1 MNKDRQASSLEIRPL
16 RPAAERYDVA
26 ILGGGLAGL
35 SLAIQLKRQ
44 RPDTSVVVL
53 EKREG
58 PAPLAA
64 FKVGESTV
72 PAGAQY
78 FGEVVGMKEHL
89 QSKHLPKCGLRFFL
103 PAGDNGDIT
112 KRFEFGPDRFPP
124 HPNYQIDR
132 GLFENELA
140 AQARSL
146 GVDVLQGCRVGQV
159 DFGDDLHTVSFEQL
173 GENASTKARWV
184 VDAAGR
190 ASLLKRQLGLAKEVG
205 HTINSAWFRLG
216 GGLDIEDFGRD
227 NAEWMGKMSEPGIR
241 KFSTNHLLGEGYW
254 IWLIPLSTGPISIGV
269 CADPRFHPFEEIS
282 ELERMV
288 EWLGRHEPQLAA
300 AVEPRLNQVE
310 DFLRVEDFAYGVE
323 RAFSPERWCLV
334 GEAAAFADPYYS
346 PGSDMIGYGNIF
358 SGDLITRDLDGEDV
372 AERLEYYNDF
382 YLRTFDFVL
391 SKYEDQYPVFGNPW
405 VAEPKNAWDR
415 FYDHAGVVLLMV
427 KGKFGDY
434 EFMKSVDEDVDRL
447 YRLSMNMQKLF
458 REWHEL
464 EQRPDSNPVL
474 GGAAL
479 GTQLD
484 SFLVIVREYD
494 DEELRAEMRKR
505 VKVGEGWAVALFDQA
520 AGALG
525 ERPDPERRINPY
537 AVSLRPE
544 RWEEDGF
551 YDEAGLTVEE
561 AIKLATGAE
570 IPSELP
576 AELVV
581 SEDNPEKA

>member
-1 MNKDRQASSLEIRPL
+1 M
-16 RPAAERYDVA
+16 
-26 ILGGGLAGL
+26 
-35 SLAIQLKRQ
+35 
-44 RPDTSVVVL
+44 VVL

-89 QSKHLPKCGLRFFL
+89 KTEHLPKCGLRFFL

-140 AQARSL
+140 AHARGL
-146 GVDVLQGCRVGQV
+146 GVDVLQGCRVQDV
-159 DFGDDLHTVSFEQL
+159 SFGDDLHEVSFTQMDAD
-173 GENASTKARWV
+173 ASTKARWV

-190 ASLLKRQLGLAKEVG
+190 ASLLKRKLGLAKEVG
-205 HTINSAWFRLG
+205 HTINSAWFRLA

-300 AVEPRLNQVE
+300 AVEPRLDQVE

-358 SGDLITRDLDGEDV
+358 TADLITRDLDGEDV

-391 SKYEDQYPVFGNPW
+391 SKYEDQYPVFGNAW

-447 YRLSMNMQKLF
+447 YRLSINMQKLF
-458 REWHEL
+458 REWHAL

-494 DEELRAEMRKR
+494 DEQLRAEMRKR
-505 VKVGEGWAVALFDQA
+505 VKVGGGVGGRPVRPGRRQRAGTASRSRTPHQPLRRRAA

-525 ERPDPERRINPY
+525 GGRP
-537 AVSLRPE
+537 L
-544 RWEEDGF
+544 
-551 YDEAGLTVEE
+551 
-561 AIKLATGAE
+561 
-570 IPSELP
+570 
-576 AELVV
+576 
-581 SEDNPEKA
+581 